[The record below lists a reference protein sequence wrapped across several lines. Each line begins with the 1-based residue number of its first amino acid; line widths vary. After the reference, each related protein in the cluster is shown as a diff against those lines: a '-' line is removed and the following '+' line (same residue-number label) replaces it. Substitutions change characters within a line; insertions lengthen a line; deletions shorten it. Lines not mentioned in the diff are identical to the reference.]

1 MFLHIDQRARRSGP
15 ASSLRRVPGRRWSE
29 DLSMRS
35 PPAAR
40 DLAQQERAQQ
50 SWELFVELPPVLV
63 VGFPESDADAVES
76 GDPSASD
83 ARALLRRL
91 IRILRVK
98 RSERADL
105 LRRLPGVVRRGAR
118 VDLLPLETALREAG
132 IGCVLRRR
140 SEPEPGSD

>member
-1 MFLHIDQRARRSGP
+1 
-15 ASSLRRVPGRRWSE
+15 
-29 DLSMRS
+29 MRS
-35 PPAAR
+35 PPSAR
-40 DLAQQERAQQ
+40 DLAQQERARQ
-50 SWELFVELPPVLV
+50 SWELFVELPSVQVAGSPD
-63 VGFPESDADAVES
+63 SDADAAGS
-76 GDPSASD
+76 GEPGASD

-105 LRRLPGVVRRGAR
+105 IRRLPGVVRRGAR

-140 SEPEPGSD
+140 SELEPEPVRDPGSD